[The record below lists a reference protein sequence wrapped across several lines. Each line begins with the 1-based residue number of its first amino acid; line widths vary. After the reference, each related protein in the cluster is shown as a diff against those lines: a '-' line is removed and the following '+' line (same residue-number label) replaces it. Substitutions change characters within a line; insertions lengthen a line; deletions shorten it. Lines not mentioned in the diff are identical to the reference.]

1 MAQALDSES
10 RNTISRCQSISAVLW
25 PSFLM
30 AGVAT
35 IIFFT
40 VFDPEQMHGLEDF
53 SRIAVYSTGF
63 FVFWG
68 LMAVSSCA
76 TQYFL
81 KPCDQ
86 VNRKRNK

>member
-1 MAQALDSES
+1 MAQALDSDS
-10 RNTISRCQSISAVLW
+10 RNTVSRCQSISAVLW

-40 VFDPEQMHGLEDF
+40 VFDPEQMHGLEGF

-68 LMAVSSCA
+68 LMAISSGA

-81 KPCDQ
+81 KPCND
-86 VNRKRNK
+86 VNKQRS

>member
-1 MAQALDSES
+1 MSDAVDS
-10 RNTISRCQSISAVLW
+10 RPRDRISRCQSISAVLW
-25 PSFLM
+25 PSFLT

-35 IIFFT
+35 IVFFT
-40 VFDPEQMHGLEDF
+40 VFDPHELDAIGDL
-53 SRIAVYSTGF
+53 SRLAVYSIGF

-68 LMAVSSCA
+68 LMAISSCA

-86 VNRKRNK
+86 VNKPRSK